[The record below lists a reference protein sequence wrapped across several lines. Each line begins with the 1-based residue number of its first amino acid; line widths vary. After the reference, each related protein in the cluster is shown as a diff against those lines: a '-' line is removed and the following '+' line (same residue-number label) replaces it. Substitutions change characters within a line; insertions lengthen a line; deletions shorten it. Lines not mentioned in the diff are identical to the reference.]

1 MGQTGRRS
9 IATHILAVKIALTV
23 AHFHGFGVARQG
35 PWVTS
40 VNRVLLLSSPYLPA
54 QPSRQ
59 GVSVGIVLVAQRPA
73 VAKHHLHLGHLSP
86 RLLRLLALPRSQREE
101 LPRLFR
107 APNQHERHSPW
118 CFVQRPLDE
127 GSPPLDELLL
137 ASWPNQPL
145 ARAVGVAFLLHPSRP
160 PSRPAWAKDERI
172 ITTLSTY
179 EDDAI
184 LRSSARTS

>member
-1 MGQTGRRS
+1 MGNSGLLPSDVPTKMYSRATTELLFRQFQGEVPRISLLRAWENRARRR
-9 IATHILAVKIALTV
+9 A
-23 AHFHGFGVARQG
+23 
-35 PWVTS
+35 
-40 VNRVLLLSSPYLPA
+40 RVLLLSSPYLPA

-137 ASWPNQPL
+137 ASCPNQPL
-145 ARAVGVAFLLHPSRP
+145 ARAVGPACLLHLAASCPTR
-160 PSRPAWAKDERI
+160 WG
-172 ITTLSTY
+172 
-179 EDDAI
+179 
-184 LRSSARTS
+184 